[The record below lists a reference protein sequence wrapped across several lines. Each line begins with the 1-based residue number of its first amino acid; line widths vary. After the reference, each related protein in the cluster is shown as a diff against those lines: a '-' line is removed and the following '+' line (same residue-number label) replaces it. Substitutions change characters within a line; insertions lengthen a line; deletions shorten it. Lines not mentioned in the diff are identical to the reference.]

1 MFFRLKNNRG
11 IIFISFNLRGTN
23 LGATAEYSAT
33 IVLDST
39 SAHIFKERET
49 CRNKLSQVTGY
60 SAVTNLLHI
69 QDFVVQF
76 TSKLLNFSMYF
87 PEAKIF
93 LSKDV

>member
-39 SAHIFKERET
+39 CARIFKEREM
-49 CRNKLSQVTGY
+49 CRNKLSQEAGY
-60 SAVTNLLHI
+60 CPVTNLLHI
-69 QDFVVQF
+69 QVFVAWSRLLLSFLIYQCIF
-76 TSKLLNFSMYF
+76 PKLNFH
-87 PEAKIF
+87 
-93 LSKDV
+93 